1 MANGNDKKKKSK
13 KYKVKENDSL
23 SKLAEEFNMT
33 EQEIMDLNPD
43 YRGFIEFP
51 SGKRIY
57 EGDELQLNMG
67 NLDSAKETLN
77 TFIDSAKDIL
87 KGDKKLEDTK
97 LGQFFGKGK
106 DFKDTKLGTALGG
119 GKSFEDTNVGELLGG
134 GKPFKD
140 TKVGKLVA
148 SKKPLIGKTPLIFG
162 PDSRSK
168 IKKSVKNMLGKDFYT
183 MDSSEFG
190 PDTEFTVSNKRTKL
204 KGPEGSEVYT
214 GSEKEEIDNLL
225 NATFPT
231 QKKGGGL
238 LKKYDAGGIF
248 DDVSKFFSDF
258 KETGVGEYL
267 GSDEGKET
275 FSEVKD
281 FAGELGKGA
290 PQRLEGESQEDY
302 LKRMSEKADFGDVAN
317 YAVDMGS
324 AGVDFLSGDI
334 PGAVVKVGKTLFDT
348 FKKKKIRKDA
358 REQLGELQ
366 DYQDTRV
373 DNPLG
378 AEFTTE
384 TFAQEEVPEEGLM
397 YSMARGGMISPDV
410 MPFLSDSYKRY
421 LSSQYMGGGTTR
433 VPSKNQRRPEFLKY
447 ELKGGGMVKGP
458 SHEKGGVKYD
468 VGGEVVELEGGEAVI
483 NKKSTEMFKPIL
495 SKLNQAGGGVSFA
508 RGGIVNPNVQ
518 KMVNRLMRKSR

>member
-13 KYKVKENDSL
+13 KYKVKEGDSL
-23 SKLAEEFNMT
+23 SKLAEEYGMSV
-33 EQEIMDLNPD
+33 EDILKLNPQ
-43 YRGFIEFP
+43 
-51 SGKRIY
+51 Y
-57 EGDELQLNMG
+57 EDNPDLIIPGEEIQLTMG

-119 GKSFEDTNVGELLGG
+119 GKSFEETGVGQLLGG

-225 NATFPT
+225 SATFPT

-238 LKKYDAGGIF
+238 LKKYDNGGIF
-248 DDVSKFFSDF
+248 GDVANFFSDF
-258 KETGVGEYL
+258 KESGVGEYL
-267 GSDEGKET
+267 TSDEGKEDIAG
-275 FSEVKD
+275 VKS
-281 FAGELGKGA
+281 FAGDMQNMGKA
-290 PQRLEGESQEDY
+290 KEGETKEQY
-302 LKRMSEKADFGDVAN
+302 LNRMAEGPDTGDAFDTV
-317 YAVDMGS
+317 VGLGE
-324 AGVDFLSGDI
+324 AGVNLASGNV
-334 PGAVVKVGKTLFDT
+334 PGAVINLGKTLFES
-348 FKKKKIRKDA
+348 FSKKKQRKGARKELKKIEDA
-358 REQLGELQ
+358 ENIM
-366 DYQDTRV
+366 V
-373 DNPLG
+373 DNPMG
-378 AEFTTE
+378 SDFSTE
-384 TFAQEEVPEEGLM
+384 VLAQEQPVDVPEEGLM

-421 LSSQYMGGGTTR
+421 LSTQYMAGGNVNTR
-433 VPSKNQRRPEFLKY
+433 VPSKNKRRPEFLKY
-447 ELKGGGMVKGP
+447 ELKNGGMVKGP
-458 SHEKGGVKYD
+458 SHEKGGVKFN

-483 NKKSTEMFKPIL
+483 NKKSTEMFRPIL